1 MATLKK
7 SKFGSSFQLALGKFF
22 SFIPLTPN
30 QITVLALLFAI
41 VGFCFATQQQAYL
54 SLLFFILAGLVD
66 AIDGAV
72 ARFRKQVTAR
82 GAYIDGIIDRLVEFL
97 LVLSLF
103 FFYIPPFILPAA
115 LLLIIILFFGSAMT
129 SFATAYAEHRNVADA
144 KKIVAQPGI
153 LPRAERLILLFAAL
167 ALVQISPGISAL
179 LIFACAL
186 LAVMT
191 FAQRFAYFAQEN

>member
-1 MATLKK
+1 MPLKK
-7 SKFGSSFQLALGKFF
+7 SKFGESFQSALGSFF
-22 SFIPLTPN
+22 SWLPLSPN

-41 VGFCFATQQQAYL
+41 VGFCFATTQQAYI
-54 SLLFFILAGLVD
+54 SLLFFILAGAVD

-103 FFYIPPFILPAA
+103 FFYIPSFILPAA
-115 LLLIIILFFGSAMT
+115 LLLIIILFFGTCMT
-129 SFATAYAEHRNVADA
+129 SFATAYAEHRHVADSR
-144 KKIVAQPGI
+144 KISGQPGI

-167 ALVQISPGISAL
+167 ALVQSSPDISAL
-179 LIFACAL
+179 LILACAL
-186 LAVMT
+186 LAVIT
-191 FAQRFAYFAQEN
+191 FAQRFWYFAEN